1 VAFETGAGRVKNRA
15 RTKLDNFCGGDQI
28 TQIGV
33 IDSGRGVWGRG
44 KNNNMSLLRLLRPTL
59 PILIGASLMLSLSM
73 GLRQSLGIFLQPLTR
88 DVGIS
93 VSDFTLAIA
102 VQNLAWGFLQPLA
115 GAFTV
120 RFGFRAIMV
129 VGALFYIAGLALLAA
144 AQGFLSV
151 MIGAGV
157 LIGMSL
163 ACTAAAIAMSV
174 AARAVP
180 ATVRSTVL
188 GIVSAAGSLGALMAA
203 PMGQILNEDYG
214 WRTGLVGFV
223 VLSLALVPAAWFAGK
238 VDRIPLPRP
247 ASDEIGNTSAAVA
260 VKVAFGNA
268 SFVVMTSA
276 YFVCGMQLVFITTHL
291 PSYLAICGMDPMLS
305 AQTLG
310 VIGGFNVLGSL
321 FFGWAGGRWNKLA
334 LLGMIYITRS
344 LVLAWY
350 FMLPPSPAT
359 TLLFGALM
367 GFLWLGVGPLVAGAV
382 AEMFGLK
389 WQAMIQGLAFMSHQ
403 FGSFLGAYGG
413 GLIYDT
419 LGSYTLAW
427 RIGVA
432 LGLTA
437 GMIQVAFALMRPTEP
452 PVLRTA

>member
-1 VAFETGAGRVKNRA
+1 MP
-15 RTKLDNFCGGDQI
+15 LLQI
-28 TQIGV
+28 
-33 IDSGRGVWGRG
+33 
-44 KNNNMSLLRLLRPTL
+44 LRPTL

-73 GLRQSLGIFLQPLTR
+73 GLRQSLGIFLQPLTH
-88 DVGIS
+88 DVAIS

-115 GAFTV
+115 GALTV
-120 RFGFRAIMV
+120 RFGFRTIMM
-129 VGALFYIAGLALLAA
+129 VGALLYVAGLSLMAG

-157 LIGMSL
+157 LIGTSL

-188 GIVSAAGSLGALMAA
+188 GIVSAAGSLGALLSA
-203 PMGQILNEDYG
+203 PLGQMLNEGYG

-223 VLSLALVPAAWFAGK
+223 VLSLAMLPAAWFAGK
-238 VDRIPLPRP
+238 VDKVPLPPREP
-247 ASDEIGNTSAAVA
+247 DEIADTSAGVA
-260 VKVAFGNA
+260 AKIAFGNA
-268 SFVVMTSA
+268 SFVVMTCA

-321 FFGWAGGRWNKLA
+321 FFGWAGQRWNKLA
-334 LLGMIYITRS
+334 LLGGIYISRS

-350 FMLPPSPAT
+350 FMLPPSPTT
-359 TLLFGALM
+359 TLLFGAMM

-382 AEMFGLK
+382 ADLFGLQ

-403 FGSFLGAYGG
+403 LGSFLGAYGG
-413 GLIYDT
+413 GVLYDA
-419 LGSYTLAW
+419 LGSYTMAW

-432 LGLTA
+432 VGLAA
-437 GMIQVAFALMRPTEP
+437 GIIQVAFALIRPTEP
-452 PVLRTA
+452 PLVRAA

>member
-1 VAFETGAGRVKNRA
+1 MTAQQAPA
-15 RTKLDNFCGGDQI
+15 LRT
-28 TQIGV
+28 
-33 IDSGRGVWGRG
+33 
-44 KNNNMSLLRLLRPTL
+44 SLLQALRPTL

-73 GLRQSLGIFLQPLTR
+73 GLRQSLGIFLQPLTH

-102 VQNLAWGFLQPLA
+102 VQNLAWGFLQPFA
-115 GAFTV
+115 GALTV
-120 RFGFRAIMV
+120 RLGFRAIML
-129 VGALFYIAGLALLAA
+129 VGALLYIAGLVLMAGAH
-144 AQGFLSV
+144 GFVSIML
-151 MIGAGV
+151 GAGV

-163 ACTAAAIAMSV
+163 ACTASAIAMSV
-174 AARAVP
+174 ATRAVP
-180 ATVRSTVL
+180 VTVRSTVL

-203 PMGQILNEDYG
+203 PLGQILNQGYG

-223 VLSLALVPAAWFAGK
+223 VLSLVLLPAAWFAGK
-238 VDRIPLPRP
+238 VDSIPLPKP
-247 ASDEIGNTSAAVA
+247 ASDEIGNTSAQVA
-260 VKVAFGNA
+260 VKAACGNA

-305 AQTLG
+305 AQALG

-334 LLGMIYITRS
+334 LLGMIYVTRS

-350 FMLPPSPAT
+350 FMAPPTSAS
-359 TLLFGALM
+359 TLLFAAMM

-403 FGSFLGAYGG
+403 VGSFLGAFGG
-413 GLIYDT
+413 GLLYDS

-432 LGLTA
+432 MGLTA
-437 GMIQVAFALMRPTEP
+437 GIVQVAFALIRPSEP
-452 PVLRTA
+452 PLVAAR

>member
-1 VAFETGAGRVKNRA
+1 MP
-15 RTKLDNFCGGDQI
+15 LLQI
-28 TQIGV
+28 
-33 IDSGRGVWGRG
+33 
-44 KNNNMSLLRLLRPTL
+44 LRPTL
-59 PILIGASLMLSLSM
+59 PILAGASLMLTLSM
-73 GLRQSLGIFLQPLTR
+73 GLRQSLGIFMQPLTH
-88 DVGIS
+88 DVAIS
-93 VSDFTLAIA
+93 ISEFTLAIA
-102 VQNLAWGFLQPLA
+102 VQNLAWGFLQPIA
-115 GAFTV
+115 GAMTV
-120 RFGFRAIMV
+120 RFGFRAIMM
-129 VGALFYIAGLALLAA
+129 VGALLYIAGLVLMAS
-144 AQGFLSV
+144 AQGFLGI

-157 LIGMSL
+157 LIGTSL

-188 GIVSAAGSLGALMAA
+188 GMVSAAGSLGALLSA
-203 PMGQILNEDYG
+203 PIGQILSEDYG
-214 WRTGLVGFV
+214 WRTGLAGFV
-223 VLSLALVPAAWFAGK
+223 VLSLAMLPAAWFAGK
-238 VDRIPLPRP
+238 VDRIPLPPRT
-247 ASDEIGNTSAAVA
+247 SDDIPDTSAAVA
-260 VKVAFGNA
+260 TKIAFGNA
-268 SFVVMTSA
+268 SFVVMTCA

-334 LLGMIYITRS
+334 LLGGIYVFRS
-344 LVLAWY
+344 LALAWY

-359 TLLFGALM
+359 TLLFGAIM

-382 AEMFGLK
+382 ADLFGLQ

-403 FGSFLGAYGG
+403 LGSFLGAYGG
-413 GLIYDT
+413 GLLYDA

-432 LGLTA
+432 VGLAA
-437 GMIQVAFALMRPTEP
+437 GIIQVAFALIRPTEP
-452 PVLRTA
+452 PLARAVAG

>member
-1 VAFETGAGRVKNRA
+1 
-15 RTKLDNFCGGDQI
+15 
-28 TQIGV
+28 
-33 IDSGRGVWGRG
+33 
-44 KNNNMSLLRLLRPTL
+44 MPLLRLLRPTL

-120 RFGFRAIMV
+120 RFGFRAIMII
-129 VGALFYIAGLALLAA
+129 GALLYIAGLTLMAA

-180 ATVRSTVL
+180 AAVRSTVL

-238 VDRIPLPRP
+238 VDEIPLPRP

-403 FGSFLGAYGG
+403 IGSFLGAYGG
-413 GLIYDT
+413 GLIYDA

-427 RIGVA
+427 RIGVV

-452 PVLRTA
+452 PLLRTA

>member
-1 VAFETGAGRVKNRA
+1 MA
-15 RTKLDNFCGGDQI
+15 LLQI
-28 TQIGV
+28 
-33 IDSGRGVWGRG
+33 
-44 KNNNMSLLRLLRPTL
+44 LRPTL

-73 GLRQSLGIFLQPLTR
+73 GLRQSLGIFLQPLTH
-88 DVGIS
+88 DVAIS

-102 VQNLAWGFLQPLA
+102 AQNLALGFLQPLA
-115 GAFTV
+115 GALTV
-120 RFGFRAIMV
+120 RFGFRTIMM
-129 VGALFYIAGLALLAA
+129 VGALLYVAGLSLMAG

-157 LIGMSL
+157 LIGTSL

-188 GIVSAAGSLGALMAA
+188 GIVSAAGSLGALLSA
-203 PMGQILNEDYG
+203 PLGQMLNEGYG

-223 VLSLALVPAAWFAGK
+223 VLSLAMLPAAWFAGK
-238 VDRIPLPRP
+238 VDKIPLPPRT
-247 ASDEIGNTSAAVA
+247 SDQIADTSAAVA
-260 VKVAFGNA
+260 AKIAFGNA
-268 SFVVMTSA
+268 SFVVMTCA

-321 FFGWAGGRWNKLA
+321 FFGWAGQRWNKLA
-334 LLGMIYITRS
+334 LLGGIYISRS

-350 FMLPPSPAT
+350 FMLPPSPTT
-359 TLLFGALM
+359 TLVFGAMM

-382 AEMFGLK
+382 ADLFGLQ

-403 FGSFLGAYGG
+403 LGSFLGAYGG
-413 GLIYDT
+413 GVLYDA
-419 LGSYTLAW
+419 LGSYTMAW

-432 LGLTA
+432 LGLAA
-437 GMIQVAFALMRPTEP
+437 GIIQVAFALLRPTEP
-452 PVLRTA
+452 PMVAAR